1 MTLASATD
9 DDDDDD
15 DYDDEKKKEFV
26 RRFSSTLF
34 SSLTRSFRFGRERM
48 PPVIFALNRSN
59 REVAVELKL
68 ACRFRTELGVEI
80 YFNEVAASYWNF
92 VYLFF

>member
-1 MTLASATD
+1 
-9 DDDDDD
+9 
-15 DYDDEKKKEFV
+15 
-26 RRFSSTLF
+26 
-34 SSLTRSFRFGRERM
+34 M

-68 ACRFRTELGVEI
+68 ACRFRTELGVEF